1 MQIMFVLLHR
11 AGGSAMGL
19 IGHMRAALV
28 AASMIAAVSAARA
41 GDGDREVWVNGL
53 RMSADQILLLEQAF
67 GFCVED
73 GAYRYD
79 PVNGD
84 LRAIGLSALASPA
97 GEPQYAHA
105 ADRADEKTAAYR

>member
-1 MQIMFVLLHR
+1 MI
-11 AGGSAMGL
+11 
-19 IGHMRAALV
+19 
-28 AASMIAAVSAARA
+28 IAAGVIATGGAARA

-53 RMSADQILLLEQAF
+53 RMSADQILLLEQVF
-67 GFCVED
+67 GFCVQG

-84 LRAIGLSALASPA
+84 LRAVGLSALASPA

-105 ADRADEKTAAYR
+105 SDRADEKAAAYR